1 MISTGISSLDEML
14 GGGIPRG
21 SRVLYSM
28 ESGANGQLF
37 LVSTFLSALSENLA
51 CLVLLPN
58 TTVDAFLQD
67 AEAVHGSSIDMA
79 KQTVVFMDAVDRER
93 IQRAGRTAGARE
105 KEWQTRIRKVCGER
119 GIDVIFAYFD
129 LLYEDCGL
137 KKGLSLLQT
146 LTGDKNPTIIL
157 EHLNLE
163 GPALLDRFVREFSFD
178 LIIAIR
184 SSFPPFPQ
192 FSTFTIAHVSWGKVP
207 KRSIPFMISEGEI
220 VPYIPR
226 IVITGPAGSG
236 KSTFVTS
243 ASDEGYSIDRR
254 GTGGDTTTVA
264 MDFGYLRH
272 NDFGITL
279 YGTPGQSRFD
289 PLIAPLLGHA
299 MGVVVVIDAT
309 RPETFGRAR
318 DLIGLVAKKRV
329 PVVIAANRHDL
340 PGAAGEEVIRRTL
353 GIPDEIPVFMVS
365 ARKRAD
371 VHRVLESMVDH
382 ITQFSY

>member
-1 MISTGISSLDEML
+1 MISTGIRSIDEML

-28 ESGANGQLF
+28 EPGADGQLF
-37 LVSTFLSALSENLA
+37 LVSTFLSALRENLP
-51 CLVLLPN
+51 CLVLIPN
-58 TTVDAFLQD
+58 TTVEAFLHN
-67 AEAVHGSSIDMA
+67 AEAVHGSPIDLA
-79 KQTVVFMDAVDRER
+79 EQNVVFMDAVDRER
-93 IQRAGRTAGARE
+93 IQRAGRTSAARE
-105 KEWQTRIRKVCGER
+105 KEWQTRIRKVCSEKD
-119 GIDVIFAYFD
+119 IEVIFAYFD

-137 KKGLSLLQT
+137 EKGLSLLQK
-146 LTGDKNPTIIL
+146 LPGDKKLTIIL

-184 SSFPPFPQ
+184 SSFPPVPQ
-192 FSTFTIAHVSWGKVP
+192 FSIFTIAHVSWAKVP
-207 KRSIPFMISEGEI
+207 KRSVPFIVSEGKI

-243 ASDEGYSIDRR
+243 ASDEGHSIDRR
-254 GTGGDTTTVA
+254 GIDGDTTTVA
-264 MDFGYLRH
+264 MDFGYLRQ

-289 PLIAPLLGHA
+289 PLIPPLLSHA
-299 MGVVVVIDAT
+299 MGVVVVIDVT
-309 RPETFGRAR
+309 KPETFARAR
-318 DLIGLVAKKRV
+318 DLIGLVAKKRA
-329 PVVIAANRHDL
+329 PVVIAANRYDL
-340 PGAAGEEVIRRTL
+340 PGAAGENAIRRSL
-353 GIPDEIPVFMVS
+353 GIPDEVPVFMVS
-365 ARKRAD
+365 VLKRTD
-371 VHRVLESMVDH
+371 VHRVLESMVDY